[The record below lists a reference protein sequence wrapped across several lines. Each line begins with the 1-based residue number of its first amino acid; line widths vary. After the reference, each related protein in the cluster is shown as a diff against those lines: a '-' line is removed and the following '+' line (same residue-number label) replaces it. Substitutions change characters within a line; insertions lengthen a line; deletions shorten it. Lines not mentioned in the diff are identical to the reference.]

1 MNQDLGRLEIY
12 HDSNGNVDVQLLMT
26 SDNIWM
32 TQKAIAELFG
42 TAVSTVNYHIKEIYK
57 SGELNETSTI
67 RKIRIVRMEGRRE
80 VARWQQSYDLD
91 TIISVGYRVNSKRA
105 TAFRIWATDKLRK
118 YLVDGYVANQA
129 RLGQLGKILNI
140 IGQSSNE
147 LLSGT
152 ATVLN
157 KYMSS
162 LKLLNEYDNGSLRIS
177 PRHKPNWTLTLDEA
191 RQIISQVREAFPMDN
206 LAGVERGNALESI
219 IKSVYQSFDGEEL
232 YKTTEEKAA
241 NLLYLVVKDHPLSD
255 GNKRSAALLFV
266 TFLEHNGLLYNS
278 GNQLRISNNALS
290 ALTLLVATS
299 SPKEKNQL
307 IDLII
312 CMID

>member
-1 MNQDLGRLEIY
+1 MRNSEIAVFLA
-12 HDSNGNVDVQLLMT
+12 DDGSVKVVVDANENTVWLSQQQIANLYGT
-26 SDNIWM
+26 TKNNISIHM
-32 TQKAIAELFG
+32 RNIF
-42 TAVSTVNYHIKEIYK
+42 ND
-57 SGELNETSTI
+57 GELS
-67 RKIRIVRMEGRRE
+67 RGSVVKKILTTAADGKRYNVTH
-80 VARWQQSYDLD
+80 YNLD
-91 TIISVGYRVNSKRA
+91 AIISVGYRVNSKRA

-129 RLGQLGKILNI
+129 RLEQLGKILNI

>member
-1 MNQDLGRLEIY
+1 MRNSEIAVFLA
-12 HDSNGNVDVQLLMT
+12 DDGSVKVVVDANENTVWLSQQQIANLYGT
-26 SDNIWM
+26 TKNNISIHM
-32 TQKAIAELFG
+32 RNIF
-42 TAVSTVNYHIKEIYK
+42 ND
-57 SGELNETSTI
+57 GELS
-67 RKIRIVRMEGRRE
+67 RGSVVKKILTTAADGKRYNVTH
-80 VARWQQSYDLD
+80 YNLD
-91 TIISVGYRVNSKRA
+91 AIISVGYRVNSKRA

-129 RLGQLGKILNI
+129 RLEQLGKILNI

-177 PRHKPNWTLTLDEA
+177 PRRKPNWTLTLDEA

>member
-1 MNQDLGRLEIY
+1 MRNSEIAVFLA
-12 HDSNGNVDVQLLMT
+12 DDGSVKVVVDANENTVWLSQQQIANLYGT
-26 SDNIWM
+26 TKNNISIHM
-32 TQKAIAELFG
+32 RNIF
-42 TAVSTVNYHIKEIYK
+42 ND
-57 SGELNETSTI
+57 GELS
-67 RKIRIVRMEGRRE
+67 RGSVVKKILTTAADGKRYNVTH
-80 VARWQQSYDLD
+80 YNLD
-91 TIISVGYRVNSKRA
+91 AIISVGYRVNSKRA

-129 RLGQLGKILNI
+129 RLEQLGKMLNI

-307 IDLII
+307 IHLII

>member
-1 MNQDLGRLEIY
+1 MRDSEMAVFLADDGSVKVVVDANENTVWLSQQQIADLYGTTK
-12 HDSNGNVDVQLLMT
+12 N
-26 SDNIWM
+26 NISIHM
-32 TQKAIAELFG
+32 RNIF
-42 TAVSTVNYHIKEIYK
+42 NN
-57 SGELNETSTI
+57 GELS
-67 RKIRIVRMEGRRE
+67 RGSVVKKILTTATDGKRYNVTH
-80 VARWQQSYDLD
+80 YNLD
-91 TIISVGYRVNSKRA
+91 AIISVGYRVNSKRA

-129 RLGQLGKILNI
+129 RLEQLGKILNI

-152 ATVLN
+152 ASVLN

-307 IDLII
+307 IHLII

>member
-1 MNQDLGRLEIY
+1 
-12 HDSNGNVDVQLLMT
+12 
-26 SDNIWM
+26 
-32 TQKAIAELFG
+32 
-42 TAVSTVNYHIKEIYK
+42 
-57 SGELNETSTI
+57 
-67 RKIRIVRMEGRRE
+67 
-80 VARWQQSYDLD
+80 
-91 TIISVGYRVNSKRA
+91 
-105 TAFRIWATDKLRK
+105 
-118 YLVDGYVANQA
+118 
-129 RLGQLGKILNI
+129 
-140 IGQSSNE
+140 
-147 LLSGT
+147 
-152 ATVLN
+152 
-157 KYMSS
+157 
-162 LKLLNEYDNGSLRIS
+162 
-177 PRHKPNWTLTLDEA
+177 
-191 RQIISQVREAFPMDN
+191 MDN

-307 IDLII
+307 IHLII

>member
-1 MNQDLGRLEIY
+1 
-12 HDSNGNVDVQLLMT
+12 
-26 SDNIWM
+26 
-32 TQKAIAELFG
+32 
-42 TAVSTVNYHIKEIYK
+42 
-57 SGELNETSTI
+57 
-67 RKIRIVRMEGRRE
+67 
-80 VARWQQSYDLD
+80 
-91 TIISVGYRVNSKRA
+91 
-105 TAFRIWATDKLRK
+105 
-118 YLVDGYVANQA
+118 
-129 RLGQLGKILNI
+129 
-140 IGQSSNE
+140 
-147 LLSGT
+147 
-152 ATVLN
+152 
-157 KYMSS
+157 
-162 LKLLNEYDNGSLRIS
+162 
-177 PRHKPNWTLTLDEA
+177 
-191 RQIISQVREAFPMDN
+191 MDN

-278 GNQLRISNNALS
+278 DNQLRISNNALS

-307 IDLII
+307 IHLII

>member
-1 MNQDLGRLEIY
+1 MRNSEIAVFLA
-12 HDSNGNVDVQLLMT
+12 DDGSVKVVVDANENTVWLSQQQIANLYGT
-26 SDNIWM
+26 TKNNISIHM
-32 TQKAIAELFG
+32 RNIF
-42 TAVSTVNYHIKEIYK
+42 ND
-57 SGELNETSTI
+57 GELS
-67 RKIRIVRMEGRRE
+67 RGSVVKKILTTAADGKRYNVTH
-80 VARWQQSYDLD
+80 YNLD

-266 TFLEHNGLLYNS
+266 AFLEHNGLLYNS

>member
-1 MNQDLGRLEIY
+1 MRNSEIAVFLA
-12 HDSNGNVDVQLLMT
+12 DDGSVKVVVDANENTVWLSQQQIANLYGT
-26 SDNIWM
+26 TKNNISIHM
-32 TQKAIAELFG
+32 RNIF
-42 TAVSTVNYHIKEIYK
+42 ND
-57 SGELNETSTI
+57 GELS
-67 RKIRIVRMEGRRE
+67 RGSVVKKILTTAADGKRYNVTH
-80 VARWQQSYDLD
+80 YNLD
-91 TIISVGYRVNSKRA
+91 AIISVGYRVNSKRA

-129 RLGQLGKILNI
+129 RLEQLGKILNI

-278 GNQLRISNNALS
+278 DNQLRISNNALS

-307 IDLII
+307 IHLII